1 MGVAAMART
10 LRTILL
16 ALLLVAVGSSA
27 AWTANAG
34 PVRDVPIKGW
44 VAGAD
49 EIDFT
54 APGCPSGT
62 SWSFQTV
69 GTGNVSHLGK
79 VDFTLNNCTTV
90 QPSGVIT
97 INGGITFTAANGD
110 MLSITH
116 QGITSIEGDVAT
128 ALYDWQVADGTG
140 RFLGATGSGESIG
153 ITYIPDPGGPEG
165 GTSEINLTGTIAYD
179 ASNRADR

>member
-1 MGVAAMART
+1 MART

-34 PVRDVPIKGW
+34 PVRDVPIKGV

-62 SWSFQTV
+62 SWSFETA
-69 GTGNVSHLGK
+69 GTGNVSHLGR
-79 VDFTLNNCTTV
+79 VDFMLNNCTTV
-90 QPSGVIT
+90 QPSGDIT
-97 INGGITFTAANGD
+97 IDGGITFSGANGD
-110 MLSITH
+110 MLTITH
-116 QGITSIEGDVAT
+116 QGTASIEGNIAT
-128 ALYDWQVADGTG
+128 AL
-140 RFLGATGSGESIG
+140 
-153 ITYIPDPGGPEG
+153 
-165 GTSEINLTGTIAYD
+165 
-179 ASNRADR
+179 